1 MTRCMVD
8 DVVVTYVGQ
17 LQCLEE
23 RSRVWLRFLEDT
35 LSESERNLVDVRKT
49 DVNIQQPEKLSYAD
63 IVKKRTQ
70 RKRPES
76 DTESA
81 EATRITFRK

>member
-1 MTRCMVD
+1 MGHKHIDSLKEASLPTTTQER
-8 DVVVTYVGQ
+8 VG
-17 LQCLEE
+17 
-23 RSRVWLRFLEDT
+23 EDT
-35 LSESERNLVDVRKT
+35 LSESKRNVVDVRKT